1 MVTKSF
7 KMAFNV
13 YDVKL
18 SRTCLMSNLGSGP
31 CISDKLFVS
40 EPLFAIL
47 AELEVEAGHEGAKHT
62 TTLSQHTY
70 RGAER

>member
-1 MVTKSF
+1 
-7 KMAFNV
+7 
-13 YDVKL
+13 
-18 SRTCLMSNLGSGP
+18 MSNLGSGP

-70 RGAER
+70 RGAGR

>member
-1 MVTKSF
+1 
-7 KMAFNV
+7 
-13 YDVKL
+13 
-18 SRTCLMSNLGSGP
+18 MSNLGSGQ

-70 RGAER
+70 RGAERYKAFYLFTDIQEIISHRNLL